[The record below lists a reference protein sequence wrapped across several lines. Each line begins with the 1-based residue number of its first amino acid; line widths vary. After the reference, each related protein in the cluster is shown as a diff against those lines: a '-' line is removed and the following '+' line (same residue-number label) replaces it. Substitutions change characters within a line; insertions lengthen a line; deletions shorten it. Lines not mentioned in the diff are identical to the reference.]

1 MDMVGCAAYNDRR
14 NTVVTRNTSHEG
26 PEPFLYFRCDQS
38 TPVLGA
44 ENIMNHDV
52 RVGMGHEYNL
62 HLYHYTFNRPY
73 RTKGLGVRARL
84 PASELAGYHQ
94 SSLTGLEFNMNK
106 VYD

>member
-1 MDMVGCAAYNDRR
+1 
-14 NTVVTRNTSHEG
+14 
-26 PEPFLYFRCDQS
+26 
-38 TPVLGA
+38 
-44 ENIMNHDV
+44 
-52 RVGMGHEYNL
+52 MGHEYNL